1 VAMELVMDA
10 DRKFWNE
17 QQQLLQD
24 ALAHPADHLEAIDLF
39 LRQHAMVHASVVGS
53 SSGWSFDDEVWQD
66 ITPEA
71 ARRIPASGDHSIAWA
86 IWHIARIED
95 VTMNLLVAG
104 TPQLFHRDGWQV
116 RLKIAACDTGNA
128 MSPDGIAVLSAA
140 IDLEALRAYRVAVGR
155 QTREIVQALT
165 PADLKRKVDPARIQR
180 VKDEGAVVAAASEI
194 TDYWSKRTLAGL
206 LLMPPTRHNFLHLN
220 EALRIKQRRR

>member
-1 VAMELVMDA
+1 MDA

-17 QQQLLQD
+17 RQQLLQT
-24 ALAHPADHLEAIDLF
+24 ALARPADHPEAIDLF
-39 LRQHAMVHASVVGS
+39 LRQHAMVHAAGVGL
-53 SSGWSFDDEVWQD
+53 SGLPSFDDEVWQGL
-66 ITPEA
+66 TPEV
-71 ARRIPASGDHSIAWA
+71 ARNIPAGGEHSIAWA

-104 TPQLFHRDGWQV
+104 TAQLFHRDGWQG

-128 MSPDGIAVLSAA
+128 MSPDGIAALSAT

-155 QTREIVQALT
+155 RTREIVPALT
-165 PADLKRKVDPARIQR
+165 PADLKQKVDPARIQR

-220 EALRIKQRRR
+220 EALRIKPRRR